1 MLAIASLCVGT
12 TVLRGAVLRSPA
24 IHQRAAVSLM
34 SGVANEVVTID
45 GQQVPV
51 QRFVEADVGM
61 TFPKLDISERLY
73 SANGPWPAEYP
84 FPPEAFRRQDETDD
98 GDFYSMPRLCY
109 HIDEGAVRSLTNY
122 YKENIEPGSAV
133 LDICSSWVSHYPAD
147 FPATMSRISAT
158 GMNALELEQ
167 NNQLSDFAPKNLNID
182 PTLPYDDAS
191 FDVVTCVVSV
201 DYLNKPLD
209 VFREVNR
216 VLKPGGKF
224 ILSQSN
230 RCFSTKA
237 IAMWLGQNDL
247 QHCLV
252 ISAYFHYS
260 KGWTPARMFD
270 VSPQGPNT
278 NDPLFIVEATKGDAE
293 PPKLDASRW
302 LKK

>member
-1 MLAIASLCVGT
+1 MSLNG
-12 TVLRGAVLRSPA
+12 
-24 IHQRAAVSLM
+24 VSE
-34 SGVANEVVTID
+34 EVVTID

-61 TFPKLDISERLY
+61 EFPKMDLSEKLY
-73 SANGPWPAEYP
+73 SANGPWPDDYP
-84 FPPEAFRRQDETDD
+84 FPPEAFKRIDETDD

-109 HIDEGAVRSLTNY
+109 HIDEGAVRGLTNY
-122 YKENIEPGSAV
+122 YKENIAPGSAV

-147 FPATMSRISAT
+147 FPETMSRISGT

-167 NNQLSDFAPKNLNID
+167 NNQLSEFSPKNLNID
-182 PTLPYDDAS
+182 PTLPYEDAS
-191 FDVVTCVVSV
+191 FDAVTCVVSV
-201 DYLNKPLD
+201 DYLTKPLE

-230 RCFSTKA
+230 RCFQTKA
-237 IAMWLGQNDL
+237 ISMWLGQNDL

-260 KGWTPARMFD
+260 KGWIPAKIYD
-270 VSPQGPNT
+270 ISPQGPNT
-278 NDPLFIVEATKGDAE
+278 NDPLFLIEGIKGDGE